1 VRWLGYRTFRG
12 NRADAAT
19 EQIGVA
25 PDCVG
30 RDLDDLASF
39 VIGDARVRSGR
50 GQPLTAPAVS
60 PAAYWSTKNE

>member
-1 VRWLGYRTFRG
+1 MLALVIIL
-12 NRADAAT
+12 AAF
-19 EQIGVA
+19 GLV
-25 PDCVG
+25 PC
-30 RDLDDLASF
+30 